1 MVVMDFKNILWNYT
15 KKISENTNGFIT
27 SLSDRYGLTS
37 LQVRILVE
45 IREQGAH
52 TIGTLASR
60 LNMAGTNISTMC
72 KKLEKEGFLERA
84 RNPEDERVVK
94 VVLSE
99 QGMAA
104 VSEIN
109 EALLDKIS
117 SSIKEESDAALRDM
131 IAGLKKLNE
140 LLEKMK

>member
-1 MVVMDFKNILWNYT
+1 MVVMDFKNTLWNYT
-15 KKISENTNGFIT
+15 RKISENTNTIIA

-45 IREQGAH
+45 IREQGSH

-94 VVLSE
+94 VMLSD

-104 VSEIN
+104 VTEIN
-109 EALLDKIS
+109 KALLEKIS
-117 SSIKEESDAALRDM
+117 SSIKEESETALKDM
-131 IAGLKKLNE
+131 IAGLEKLNE